1 MSLVPL
7 YRSEAGVQH
16 FLRYDGDGK
25 YSCVSVADCEPI
37 LDRNKAMA
45 THNDGYSP
53 SRELRRAASIPLIVW
68 MKWMNEDGVDVFKP
82 ENETYLKRK
91 LNDPDWRHLRTAT
104 GRL

>member
-53 SRELRRAASIPLIVW
+53 SRELRRAASIPLILVH
-68 MKWMNEDGVDVFKP
+68 KWLLEEGWNAFDPACADK
-82 ENETYLKRK
+82 LKAK
-91 LNDPDWRHLRTAT
+91 LNSADYQYLRTAP